1 MRRSGSEEGWRFFNL
16 VPGSLQEVGTWA
28 SGFSRAPQHGVEI
41 DDLGPLELF
50 RWLSEALGLGE
61 ADIDAMHA
69 CEGLP
74 HEGSR
79 RTAGNSR
86 QECRGQVAAGMAENA
101 QGMAEQI
108 YVRLMEN
115 PAIRARLK
123 IDDADGGAANG
134 GCLARRKSML
144 QKYLAWLLNLKREP
158 LESYASRLDHV
169 ASLHNSAT
177 LMVPRTH
184 LLTGLAV
191 THDVILRHVCAGIE
205 DKEQSERVV
214 LAVSKLMW
222 IQAVFFLRHSTRT
235 AQSMPAK
242 RLPRWTWLALLWAM
256 LSLWRCSSAT
266 IGPSRIGQALA
277 DLAFALAGSCFVTR
291 LLSPPM
297 PRPFAVCAREV

>member
-74 HEGSR
+74 HE
-79 RTAGNSR
+79 
-86 QECRGQVAAGMAENA
+86 
-101 QGMAEQI
+101 GMAEQI

>member
-1 MRRSGSEEGWRFFNL
+1 MHRSGSEEGWRLFNL
-16 VPGSLQEVGTWA
+16 VPGSLHEVGTWA
-28 SGFSRAPQHGVEI
+28 SGFSRAPQRGVEI
-41 DDLGPLELF
+41 DDLGALELF
-50 RWLSEALGLGE
+50 RWLSDALGLGE
-61 ADIDAMHA
+61 ADIDAMQA

-74 HEGSR
+74 HK
-79 RTAGNSR
+79 
-86 QECRGQVAAGMAENA
+86 
-101 QGMAEQI
+101 GMAEQV
-108 YVRLMEN
+108 YARLMES

-123 IDDADGGAANG
+123 IDDGNAGATDGGS
-134 GCLARRKSML
+134 CLARRKLMV

-158 LESYASRLDHV
+158 LESYANHLDHV

-177 LMVPRTH
+177 TMVPRTL

-191 THDVILRHVCAGIE
+191 THDVILRHVREGIE
-205 DKEQSERVV
+205 DKEQFERVV

-242 RLPRWTWLALLWAM
+242 RLPRWTWLGLLWAM

-291 LLSPPM
+291 LLGPPM
-297 PRPFAVCAREV
+297 PRLFALCAREM